1 MKVKEVIK
9 RLEEAGWTLARMRG
23 DHRQFK
29 KEGER
34 ELVTLSGH
42 PSGDVPPGQL
52 QDIRRK
58 SGLSLR

>member
-1 MKVKEVIK
+1 MKVRDVIK
-9 RLEEAGWTLARMRG
+9 RLEEAGWTMDRMRG

-29 KEGER
+29 KEGKR

-42 PSGDVPPGQL
+42 PSGEVSPGQL

-58 SGLSLR
+58 SGLPLR